1 MKRTLQTTLW
11 IVILCIGLTMLLGSV
26 AFAQEPATLPVT
38 GAANRANEYI
48 TQLEELRALGVSS
61 PPRVLVHPEVYEF
74 SSDLQQLNAMAVRG
88 PAYLY
93 NDAYAYIT
101 SLDQLRAMSYHQ

>member
-1 MKRTLQTTLW
+1 
-11 IVILCIGLTMLLGSV
+11 MLLGSI

-48 TQLEELRALGVSS
+48 TQLDELRTMGVSS
-61 PPRVLVHPEVYEF
+61 ATRTLAHPEVYEF
-74 SSDLQQLNAMAVRG
+74 SSDLQQLNAMAVHG

-101 SLDQLRAMSYHQ
+101 TLDQLRAMPYHQ